1 MEHRALRCSAPALW
15 EEFLNIIRVAVVLFA
30 LLCGTA
36 HGHTDY
42 QLQRD
47 IEQMKDDI
55 EYIKQELTSPY
66 GRAPYGIRDQI
77 DDLEDEI
84 EDLDCG

>member
-1 MEHRALRCSAPALW
+1 M
-15 EEFLNIIRVAVVLFA
+15 NIIRVAVVLSA

-42 QLQRD
+42 QLGFDIQQLIEQIEQIKRD
-47 IEQMKDDI
+47 INE
-55 EYIKQELTSPY
+55 IKEELTAPY
-66 GRAPYGIRDQI
+66 GHAPYGIRDQI